1 MFDCTYTDNGEIIET
16 IISIISSCFSVS
28 DNALFCCNHVVSS
41 MSLDSYNYLDS
52 LRIQHGYNKTKLYL
66 KRKNNEEI
74 IEIIVSI
81 IIIISRK
88 TVKSNKHF
96 IGHRT
101 YLTVFYF
108 VKIMINNYA
117 TNYIIRTK
125 DSKAMHQL
133 YM

>member
-1 MFDCTYTDNGEIIET
+1 
-16 IISIISSCFSVS
+16 
-28 DNALFCCNHVVSS
+28 

-52 LRIQHGYNKTKLYL
+52 LRIQRGYNKTKLYL
-66 KRKNNEEI
+66 KRKNNEKIIEI